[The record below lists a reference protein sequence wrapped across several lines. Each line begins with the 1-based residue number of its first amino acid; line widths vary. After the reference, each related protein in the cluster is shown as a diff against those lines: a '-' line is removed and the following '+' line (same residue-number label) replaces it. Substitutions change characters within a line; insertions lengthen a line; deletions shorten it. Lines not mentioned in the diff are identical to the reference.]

1 MNKNTNGLIA
11 VAVIGLLGYL
21 AYKKLGKPDSK
32 KVVINYLD
40 ATYGK
45 KTIHADFINSAD
57 KGYVDNWSV
66 AIMNGKSTFE
76 FNGKTYFTQGGTA
89 KQ

>member
-1 MNKNTNGLIA
+1 MNKNMNGFIA

-32 KVVINYLD
+32 KVVIKYLD
-40 ATYGK
+40 ATYGG
-45 KTIHADFINSAD
+45 THANFINSAD

-66 AIMNGKSTFE
+66 AIMNGKETFE
-76 FNGKTYFTQGGTA
+76 FNGKTYWTKGGTA